1 MDEIE
6 RLDALRHRSQRER
19 GHQDHEKKI
28 AREYEANRAKRR
40 EKAMRAA
47 AHVLNIEEWEG
58 PELGQMYA
66 GWTVAILRLI
76 LWTRLR
82 PEGDWKDPIEAQV
95 PAGEYKVC
103 SAACAFFT
111 ATSLE
116 RRYSTRSAGEKLE
129 PGEDVFNEQIW
140 VRSPGYRGGPCGDG

>member
-1 MDEIE
+1 MDELELI
-6 RLDALRHRSQRER
+6 DALKHRSQRER
-19 GHQDHEKKI
+19 SHQDHEKKI
-28 AREYEANRAKRR
+28 AREYESDRARR
-40 EKAMRAA
+40 QG
-47 AHVLNIEEWEG
+47 LS
-58 PELGQMYA
+58 QMYE
-66 GWTVAILRLI
+66 GWTVAVLRFVFG
-76 LWTRLR
+76 TRLR
-82 PEGDWKDPIEAQV
+82 PAGDWKAPIEAQV

-103 SAACAFFT
+103 AAACSFFT